1 MLQMVRICDDNEK
14 SSVAAAVPFLP
25 EEMMIS
31 TKLMTMTTIPSIA
44 WLACRLQF
52 FYLLLSLRFSS
63 FLFICIRH

>member
-1 MLQMVRICDDNEK
+1 MLQMVRICDDNEE
-14 SSVAAAVPFLP
+14 SSVAAAVSFLP

-31 TKLMTMTTIPSIA
+31 TKLMTMTTIPSMA
-44 WLACRLQF
+44 RLACRLQF